1 MQKFDISTLDK
12 LEEQIVKLVGDFSER
27 QIVLLVGPLGS
38 GKTQS
43 VRFIV
48 KHLQGEDICSPS
60 FSIHN
65 TYETKRGD
73 VEHIDLYRLEDEGDI
88 ESTGFWDLF
97 EKEKARFQQ
106 SPKAA
111 REVLKV
117 GKYPLDKTVNRTTT
131 AALSVVANTILNH
144 DEAYMRR

>member
-1 MQKFDISTLDK
+1 MQKIDVSTLDK
-12 LEEQIVKLVGDFSER
+12 LEEQIIKLTDNFSER
-27 QIVLLVGPLGS
+27 QIVLLDGPLGS

-65 TYETKRGD
+65 TYETVKGD
-73 VEHIDLYRLEDEGDI
+73 VEHIDLYRLEDDDDI

-97 EKEKARFQQ
+97 EKEKGLILIEWANYLDPKHIPVYWDQVRLEFSLDGQARF
-106 SPKAA
+106 
-111 REVLKV
+111 LKIT
-117 GKYPLDKTVNRTTT
+117 K
-131 AALSVVANTILNH
+131 
-144 DEAYMRR
+144 